1 MTTIPIVDV
10 TVDELRAEKREL
22 ESRAGLTFQE
32 LSERSFENLTRDQ
45 VDILFRLESI
55 VEMLQLES

>member
-10 TVDELRAEKREL
+10 TVEDLRTEKREL
-22 ESRAGLTFQE
+22 EARARLTFEE
-32 LSERSFENLTRDQ
+32 LSERDFEDLTRDQ